1 MPTAPHRRHQALYA
15 ALLGLYPS
23 GFRRTHGPDI
33 VQVFGQVFGDRLRD
47 HGARATWSR
56 TLLDLAVTVPRYRL
70 EALMHPGPGRPGA
83 LVLVAGL
90 LVAALAAMS
99 IIGPPAAIPLAAA
112 TLAVALAQRSALA
125 PPTGRPAARR
135 AALTW
140 LVAAVLLAGLGWL
153 VTALP
158 GPADLRW
165 GIATLCWLAAIVSL
179 VVAAVRVLVP
189 ALRRPAA

>member
-1 MPTAPHRRHQALYA
+1 MPTVPHQALYT
-15 ALLGLYPS
+15 ALLGLYPG
-23 GFRRTHGPDI
+23 GFRRTYGADI
-33 VQVFGQVFGDRLRD
+33 LQVFGDQLRD

-70 EALMHPGPGRPGA
+70 EALMHPGPDRPGA

-90 LVAALAAMS
+90 LVAALAATYV
-99 IIGPPAAIPLAAA
+99 IGPLAAIPLAAVA
-112 TLAVALAQRSALA
+112 LVVALAQRSALA
-125 PPTGRPAARR
+125 RALATPTQRPATRR

-179 VVAAVRVLVP
+179 LVAAIRVLVP

>member
-1 MPTAPHRRHQALYA
+1 MAAAPHRRHQALYT

-33 VQVFGQVFGDRLRD
+33 VQVFGDQLRD
-47 HGARATWSR
+47 LGARATWSR

-70 EALMHPGPGRPGA
+70 EALMHPGPDRPGA

-90 LVAALAAMS
+90 LVAALAALY
-99 IIGPPAAIPLAAA
+99 IIGPLAAIPLAAV

-125 PPTGRPAARR
+125 RALDSPTEHPAARR

-153 VTALP
+153 VTLLP

-179 VVAAVRVLVP
+179 VVAAIRVLVP
-189 ALRRPAA
+189 ALRRRAA